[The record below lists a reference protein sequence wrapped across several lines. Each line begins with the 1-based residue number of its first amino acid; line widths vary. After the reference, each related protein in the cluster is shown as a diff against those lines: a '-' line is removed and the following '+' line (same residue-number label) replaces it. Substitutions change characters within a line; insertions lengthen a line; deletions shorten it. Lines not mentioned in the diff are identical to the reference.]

1 MFGKRSARLLLG
13 TSVLLAVAGIVAG
26 ALLYMKVE
34 ARHAPFIGESVSE
47 QLAGNIRVLSSA
59 DEADHAFAQL
69 GWAAYY
75 FEFDESHRSEVTTQ
89 LRITSRG
96 TLPPHISPCVWSE
109 LSLFRRPPNS
119 APVAWGEFVGGNG
132 TSVTA
137 IVDET
142 QSRGWI
148 CIGYGDRA
156 AVRP

>member
-1 MFGKRSARLLLG
+1 MFGKRSAQLLLG
-13 TSVLLAVAGIVAG
+13 TSLFLAAAGVVAG
-26 ALLYMKVE
+26 ALLYVKVE
-34 ARHAPFIGESVSE
+34 ARHAPFIGESVSA
-47 QLAGNIRVLSSA
+47 QLVRNIRVLSSA

-75 FEFDESHRSEVTTQ
+75 FEFDESHRSEVTRQ

-96 TLPPHISPCVWSE
+96 TPPPHISPCVWSE
-109 LSLFRRPPNS
+109 LSLLRRPPDS
-119 APVAWGEFVGGNG
+119 APVAWGKFVGENG

-137 IVDET
+137 IVDDRRA
-142 QSRGWI
+142 RGWL